1 MYNMK
6 ILSPVGNL
14 ESLKQAIYN
23 GADEI
28 YLGVKEFN
36 ARNNIEGFDLGS
48 LKQAV
53 DFAHIYNVRVFL
65 AIIVVVSLVVF
76 VNGVMKYNE
85 LLEDQRELENTRDQL
100 IEEKEQ
106 LEELMNAEDRESYVV
121 RMARKFWNLF
131 FPEEEIYFNNGNS

>member
-1 MYNMK
+1 MSEK
-6 ILSPVGNL
+6 RKPFSLSL
-14 ESLKQAIYN
+14 L
-23 GADEI
+23 
-28 YLGVKEFN
+28 
-36 ARNNIEGFDLGS
+36 
-48 LKQAV
+48 
-53 DFAHIYNVRVFL
+53 VRVFL